1 MIAGTINSNSHR
13 LVLLLDYWLIS
24 VFIDKICNYKNC
36 NTAVEQG
43 PSAALNNAY
52 GSTVFFTEALPTM
65 FMFM

>member
-1 MIAGTINSNSHR
+1 
-13 LVLLLDYWLIS
+13 
-24 VFIDKICNYKNC
+24 
-36 NTAVEQG
+36 VEQG